1 MEAVPSNGE
10 SAPIPKNGGKLSPE
24 QDTDRRKCLLLKRK
38 CDSVENNNK
47 KLLNRIYHVR
57 KTISRLSRER
67 RGLMKK
73 LDELKDSY
81 KTLERTTP
89 LEDGPFMYLLGFADQ
104 SGQRTHIKPAIDP
117 RTGFP
122 VVTKPKIPNKSSSFI
137 SSRGNPPTSSR
148 KKKSRDGMKA
158 DKEKDPNAPKKP
170 ANAFLMFCQ
179 EKRLSASQANKIENR
194 KPEMSHAD
202 LTKQLAKQWN
212 DLEEKQKKRYYVAYE
227 REKAKYVEEVRQYSK
242 DLQEGTSKVPPAA
255 SIASD
260 HVDSA
265 LMKQLPADTA
275 LKQKFS
281 KEPSKL
287 FPTKTSVVGLLTK
300 EQKAETAE
308 DVDPYS
314 FDGD

>member
-1 MEAVPSNGE
+1 MEAVPANGE

-117 RTGFP
+117 RTGFSCCNQ
-122 VVTKPKIPNKSSSFI
+122 TKNS
-137 SSRGNPPTSSR
+137 
-148 KKKSRDGMKA
+148 
-158 DKEKDPNAPKKP
+158 
-170 ANAFLMFCQ
+170 
-179 EKRLSASQANKIENR
+179 
-194 KPEMSHAD
+194 
-202 LTKQLAKQWN
+202 KQVIQFY
-212 DLEEKQKKRYYVAYE
+212 Q
-227 REKAKYVEEVRQYSK
+227 Q
-242 DLQEGTSKVPPAA
+242 
-255 SIASD
+255 
-260 HVDSA
+260 
-265 LMKQLPADTA
+265 
-275 LKQKFS
+275 
-281 KEPSKL
+281 
-287 FPTKTSVVGLLTK
+287 
-300 EQKAETAE
+300 
-308 DVDPYS
+308 
-314 FDGD
+314 